1 MVVNFAAESDGV
13 TTDRVIEQLLAAT
26 PTNEDELTRDARFKK
41 IFAS

>member
-13 TTDRVIEQLLAAT
+13 TSDDVIDRIIEAT
-26 PTNEDELTRDARFKK
+26 PTNEDDLTRDARFKK